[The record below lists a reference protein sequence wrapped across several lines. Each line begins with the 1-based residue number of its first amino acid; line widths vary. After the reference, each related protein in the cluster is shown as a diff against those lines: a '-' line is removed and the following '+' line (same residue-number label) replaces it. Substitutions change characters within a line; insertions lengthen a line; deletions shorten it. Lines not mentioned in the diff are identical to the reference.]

1 MASVTSTCNRGL
13 QLLGAARI
21 LDITDNTRNGRACN
35 ACYDA
40 LRQSE
45 LRKHRWR
52 FAIKR
57 VVLSPLVEV
66 DPHSEFSYIFQLPAD
81 CLKILK
87 PENDPYCDWQLEG
100 RKLYTN
106 STAVLNLRY
115 IADITD
121 PNTMD
126 STFREMLSAKMA
138 EAMCEEI
145 TQSNSKKADAMAAY
159 KLANSEAKKANAFET
174 IPAEP
179 ETDSWVLARIN

>member
-1 MASVTSTCNRGL
+1 MTSVTSICNRGL

-21 LDITDNTRNGRACN
+21 LDITDNSRNGRACK
-35 ACYDA
+35 ACYDII
-40 LRQSE
+40 RQSE

-57 VVLSPLVEV
+57 DVLAPLTES
-66 DPHSEFSYIFQLPAD
+66 DPHGEFEYVFQLPAD

-87 PENDPYCDWQLEG
+87 PENDPYCDWQIEG

-106 STAVLNLRY
+106 STAALHIRY

-126 STFREMLSAKMA
+126 ACFAEMLSAKMA

-145 TQSNSKKADAMAAY
+145 TQSNTKKADAREAY
-159 KLANSEAKKANAFET
+159 REARSEAKRANAFET

-179 ETDSWVLARIN
+179 EEDSWVLARR